1 VISAGTLVLTGWQ
14 TTTLVLGGL
23 LVMITCVMVLRLWW
37 AMGHL
42 AEMFSSARSTVVES
56 EDHYVSVLR
65 RIMKF
70 VEAREKLGC
79 GHSDRVGTLA
89 SKLAAHLGMD
99 DERCKLLGLAG
110 ELHDIGLLAIP
121 EGMLNQHSRI
131 GVAEFRT
138 IQKHSEVSYEIL
150 KPLAS
155 LRAVLPAIRHHHE
168 RMNGTGYPLGIREQA
183 IPLGARILA
192 VADAYDAMT
201 HDRPHRAAMTPLAAM
216 KELDRCTPA
225 GYDRQCVGAL
235 AHVMHLPQ
243 LTATAAPAMGSERH

>member
-1 VISAGTLVLTGWQ
+1 MVVSACTLVLTGWH
-14 TTTLVLGGL
+14 TTTLVLSGM
-23 LVMITCVMVLRLWW
+23 LVVVTALMVLRLWW
-37 AMGHL
+37 AMGRL
-42 AEMFSSARSTVVES
+42 AEMFSTARSTVVEC
-56 EDHYVSVLR
+56 EAHYVSVLR
-65 RIMKF
+65 RMMKY
-70 VEAREKLGC
+70 VEAREALGG
-79 GHSDRVGTLA
+79 GHSQRVGALA
-89 SKLAAHLGMD
+89 AKIAAHLAMD
-99 DERCKLLGLAG
+99 PEQCRLLGLAG

-150 KPLAS
+150 KPLES

-168 RMNGTGYPLGIREQA
+168 RMNGTGYPMGIREMA

-216 KELDRCTPA
+216 NELERCTPA
-225 GYDRQCVGAL
+225 GYDRQCVDAL
-235 AHVMHLPQ
+235 ARVMHLPQ
-243 LTATAAPAMGSERH
+243 LTATVAAAPRE